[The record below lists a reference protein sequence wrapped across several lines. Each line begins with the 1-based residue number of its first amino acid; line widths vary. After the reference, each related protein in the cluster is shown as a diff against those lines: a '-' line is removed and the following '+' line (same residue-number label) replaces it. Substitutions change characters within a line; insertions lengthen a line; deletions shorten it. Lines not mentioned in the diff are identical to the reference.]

1 MRNLKKPTLN
11 LRSPKIKQCSS
22 VLKLKYLQV
31 PELTHKIFSPFSTL
45 ESQT

>member
-1 MRNLKKPTLN
+1 MRNLKKTTLN

-22 VLKLKYLQV
+22 VLKLKSLQV
-31 PELTHKIFSPFSTL
+31 SELTHKIVSAFSTV